1 MQTSRT
7 VRLAPFAS
15 LVCAIAAPVAAQQ
28 PQPNI
33 LFILADNVGY
43 GDAYFADVA
52 PGRSGWGGAGTGGSA
67 AAMNGYP
74 KIFNIESD
82 PREEYNRRV
91 QHRSD
96 VRVGDRAGVQ
106 DG

>member
-7 VRLAPFAS
+7 VRLALFAS
-15 LVCAIAAPVAAQQ
+15 LVCAIAAPASAQQ

-52 PGRSGWGGAGTGGSA
+52 PGRSGWGGANLLAGTGGSA
-67 AAMNGYP
+67 AAMNGHP
-74 KIFNIESD
+74 KD
-82 PREEYNRRV
+82 L
-91 QHRSD
+91 QHR
-96 VRVGDRAGVQ
+96 V
-106 DG
+106 